1 MIDIKDMERGP
12 KTKKYNK
19 KEKNLNSFF
28 PSSIDLKNVGS
39 YTTKWTETN
48 VQERRIL
55 QHV

>member
-1 MIDIKDMERGP
+1 MIDHKDMERGP
-12 KTKKYNK
+12 KPKKYNK
-19 KEKNLNSFF
+19 KEKNLNGFF

>member
-1 MIDIKDMERGP
+1 MIDHKDMERGLKP
-12 KTKKYNK
+12 KKYNK
-19 KEKNLNSFF
+19 KEKKLNDFF
-28 PSSIDLKNVGS
+28 PSSIDLKNVWS

>member
-1 MIDIKDMERGP
+1 MIDHKDMERGP
-12 KTKKYNK
+12 KPKKYNK
-19 KEKNLNSFF
+19 KEKKLSFF

-39 YTTKWTETN
+39 YATKWTETN